1 MKKNTFLSGL
11 RAKLALAAVAVAA
24 MFTSCSNEDIEIGY
38 KAVNAT
44 FEIQPTVVY
53 DGQDVTS
60 SATITYSDGSNGK
73 YSGTTISAGSVDV
86 TASYNGQSATKT
98 VSIPSLA
105 AAQSQFKTVLFILS
119 SGTTTPSN
127 PETPSNPDTPEYTYS
142 YDFDVV
148 SAGEPVVTELA
159 EEAYTYDNVSDYWI
173 NHTFTYNVV
182 QESKVANVEV
192 YGDTD
197 KAAIEEL
204 AKAKFEVEAIKTAKE
219 VVAEVGA
226 HSRLIAT
233 PVQES
238 TTTIYNVVETATT
251 KAGDVVVVAKVTVT
265 TTETT
270 LEATG
275 DNQIPGHSHAPQGH
289 GHGHGD
295 DTNAG
300 GGIVYGE

>member
-127 PETPSNPDTPEYTYS
+127 PSNPETPEYTYS
-142 YDFDVV
+142 YDFDEV
-148 SAGEPVVTELA
+148 SAGEPVVNKLA

-173 NHTFTYNVV
+173 KHTFTYNIV
-182 QESKVANVEV
+182 QESKVTSVEV
-192 YGDTD
+192 YGDAD
-197 KAAIEEL
+197 AAAIEEL
-204 AKAKFEVEAIKTAKE
+204 AKAKYEVEAIKTAKE